1 MSEIHEVLQSETGFT
16 RCNRVLSMFYI
27 EKCLLGPGKMVEF
40 AVRSRSYLM
49 SEPSSWLLF
58 NTCYIG
64 IKLGLCSQLEFPV
77 FSSYQSIEFPVID
90 CINILMLKTEHKINN
105 CNLFW
110 LIKPATIDFALSL
123 KCTQEGR
130 FDTPSH
136 KEASEKFSVDMAIG
150 LWPTS
155 PNFNRSKCPGSA
167 ESIGHLG
174 L

>member
-1 MSEIHEVLQSETGFT
+1 
-16 RCNRVLSMFYI
+16 MFYI

-90 CINILMLKTEHKINN
+90 CSGWSRKGNSFLLLLLLLRTQAINSCGHPQSEH
-105 CNLFW
+105 
-110 LIKPATIDFALSL
+110 
-123 KCTQEGR
+123 
-130 FDTPSH
+130 
-136 KEASEKFSVDMAIG
+136 ASQNTTY
-150 LWPTS
+150 LPT
-155 PNFNRSKCPGSA
+155 
-167 ESIGHLG
+167 
-174 L
+174 